1 MSVSCSQ
8 RGVASGPYAFV
19 DVGSRTEHVRS
30 VLLLN
35 DNRTL
40 VASQEYVIRK
50 RTDEVREN

>member
-19 DVGSRTEHVRS
+19 GVGRRTEHVRS